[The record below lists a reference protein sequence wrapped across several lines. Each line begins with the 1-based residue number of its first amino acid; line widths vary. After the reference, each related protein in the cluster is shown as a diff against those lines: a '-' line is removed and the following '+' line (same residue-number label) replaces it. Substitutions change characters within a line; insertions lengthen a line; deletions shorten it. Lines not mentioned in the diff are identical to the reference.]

1 MQHHLFKV
9 NYTYAKAYI
18 LKDEKLV
25 NGYFLK
31 HFSTK
36 FNWYNP
42 FAKKHEQFFELMQLT
57 ITICCDLVK
66 VWAFID
72 KWKTCNIFSPNFP
85 RSNCVLHFAWNLQL
99 CLIHIYISTYT
110 IFVCNWNFICANCWA
125 HCTNCKCM
133 GSNMNEK

>member
-1 MQHHLFKV
+1 
-9 NYTYAKAYI
+9 
-18 LKDEKLV
+18 
-25 NGYFLK
+25 
-31 HFSTK
+31 
-36 FNWYNP
+36 
-42 FAKKHEQFFELMQLT
+42 MQLT

-110 IFVCNWNFICANCWA
+110 IFVCNWNFICANCLVQYSWKITLP
-125 HCTNCKCM
+125 HCCKIWFMCY
-133 GSNMNEK
+133 GCVVCLIYIQIYVFPIEIFKIEKIQRIMIIDKHIYNADGIKVL